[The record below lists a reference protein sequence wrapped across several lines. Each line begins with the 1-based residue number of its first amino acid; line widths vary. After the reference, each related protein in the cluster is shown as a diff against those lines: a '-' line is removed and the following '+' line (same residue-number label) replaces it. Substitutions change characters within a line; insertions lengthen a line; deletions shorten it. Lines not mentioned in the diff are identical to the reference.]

1 MSWWTQE
8 RSSSNL
14 YTMFMYSTW
23 SIHPSTPWPKG
34 RSELQDPTR
43 FWWYKNNITLD
54 PQLLVFH
61 LIQVGFL
68 IPKVASA
75 CYTLYTSST
84 LIIKI
89 YQILSIIIM
98 APNLINLFNSQNLQ
112 NFSHKGKFGFCQ
124 NTSPTFGS
132 IESYISYPIFPLQ
145 K

>member
-1 MSWWTQE
+1 MII
-8 RSSSNL
+8 
-14 YTMFMYSTW
+14 YMTW
-23 SIHPSTPWPKG
+23 SNYPSIPCIKVS
-34 RSELQDPTR
+34 SELQDPTR

-61 LIQVGFL
+61 LIQVGFP
-68 IPKVASA
+68 IPKVANA
-75 CYTLYTSST
+75 FYTLSTSST

-98 APNLINLFNSQNLQ
+98 APNLINLFNRQNLQ
-112 NFSHKGKFGFCQ
+112 NFVHKGKFGFCQ

-132 IESYISYPIFPLQ
+132 IEIHISHRIFPPQ